1 MHKPITL
8 KPTLYLSS
16 LVSSFVVCACV
27 CAFVSQSRP
36 YSKIIAF
43 FNPSPL
49 SPPIPPLSSLSAPLP
64 SPHHIIPRLAS
75 VHEICQQDGIL
86 GARKA
91 TGGHSSRALLHC
103 DSLVVPVHR
112 LCTHRQVQCVR
123 VDLVQGCFPH
133 PHIASLL
140 LSQFHQSIINDR
152 V

>member
-16 LVSSFVVCACV
+16 LAPFLWCVRVCMHLCHRVDHTPKYLLSSI
-27 CAFVSQSRP
+27 P
-36 YSKIIAF
+36 P
-43 FNPSPL
+43 PSLPL
-49 SPPIPPLSSLSAPLP
+49 FLSSPPFPFP

-133 PHIASLL
+133 PHITSFM